1 MPECEYNKMEIFK
14 QKIEEEKAY
23 WDGKILDGI
32 VPDIRKQTREKEVN
46 FIWDDPQIEMILR
59 KRERDFIIEQA
70 AKHKGGRIL
79 EIGCGVG
86 WLSLE
91 LARAGMNVIGI
102 DLSDRKIAVARD
114 YYNRIKKEENFSGS
128 IEYIV
133 DSIHNVDFPPSS
145 LDAIVAWDSLHHIP
159 DIGQLIKKI
168 KLWLKD
174 NGDFMVC
181 EHMGSN
187 FLNRVVIIAIYFLPV
202 IDKLKILK
210 KVAKKIWTPEA
221 VKRAPLDGI
230 TRWEMIKEIKKNFID
245 IKYRTVLAFCY
256 YVAPFLS
263 LRDNL
268 RYRCLHF
275 FKKLDDSLIKLNFL
289 RGEYLF
295 VQVKKIQ
302 ERSKNE

>member
-1 MPECEYNKMEIFK
+1 MPECKYGKLDNLK

-32 VPDIRKQTREKEVN
+32 IPDIRKQIKEKEVN
-46 FIWDDPQIEMILR
+46 FIWDDPKIEMILR
-59 KRERDFIIEQA
+59 KKERDTIIEQA
-70 AKHKGGRIL
+70 SKHKGGRIL

-102 DLSDRKIAVARD
+102 DLSSTKIAVARD
-114 YYNRIKKEENFSGS
+114 YYNRIKKEEKFSGS

-133 DSIHNVDFPPSS
+133 DSIHNVDFPASS
-145 LDAIVAWDSLHHIP
+145 FDAIVAWDSLHHIP
-159 DIGQLIKKI
+159 DIPRLIKKI
-168 KLWLKD
+168 ELWLKD

-187 FLNRVVIIAIYFLPV
+187 FLNRFIVITIYMLPV
-202 IDKLKILK
+202 IDKAKILK
-210 KVAKKIWTPEA
+210 KILKKIWTPDV

-230 TRWEMIKEIKKNFID
+230 TRWEMKREIKKNFKD
-245 IKYRTVLAFCY
+245 VNYRTLLAFCY
-256 YVAPFLS
+256 YVAPFIS
-263 LRDNL
+263 LKDNM
-268 RYRCLHF
+268 RYRCLNF
-275 FKKLDDSLIKLNFL
+275 FKRLDDFLIKLNFL

-295 VQVKKIQ
+295 VQVKKL
-302 ERSKNE
+302 RKD

>member
-1 MPECEYNKMEIFK
+1 MKMDNFK
-14 QKIEEEKAY
+14 QKIDEEKAY

-59 KRERDFIIEQA
+59 KRELDSIIKQVSKNKA
-70 AKHKGGRIL
+70 GKVL

-91 LARAGMNVIGI
+91 LARVGMNVIGI
-102 DLSDRKIAVARD
+102 DLSAKKIAVARD

-133 DSIHNVDFPPSS
+133 ESIHNIDFSPSS
-145 LDAIVAWDSLHHIP
+145 FDAIVAWDSLHHIP
-159 DIGQLIKKI
+159 DIAQLIKKI

-174 NGDFMVC
+174 NGDFIFC
-181 EHMGSN
+181 EYMGSN
-187 FLNRVVIIAIYFLPV
+187 FLNRLVIIAIYFLPV

-230 TRWEMIKEIKKNFID
+230 TSWEMIKEIKKNFKD
-245 IKYRTVLAFCY
+245 GEYRTMLAFCY

-263 LRDNL
+263 LRETL

-275 FKKLDDSLIKLNFL
+275 FKKLDDAFIKLNFL